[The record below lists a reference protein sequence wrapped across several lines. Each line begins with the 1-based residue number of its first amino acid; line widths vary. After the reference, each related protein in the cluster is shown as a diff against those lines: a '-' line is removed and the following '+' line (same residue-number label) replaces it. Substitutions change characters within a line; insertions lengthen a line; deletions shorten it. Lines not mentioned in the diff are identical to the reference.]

1 MEAPAVIAD
10 IGSTNVHEVFAH
22 SGLTLA
28 KMGALLHG
36 RAELAD
42 FPFEVCL
49 DEVES
54 IRAS

>member
-22 SGLTLA
+22 LGLTLA

-42 FPFEVCL
+42 FPFEVCR